1 MYKKK
6 KKEQEG
12 KILIQCF
19 YVRFNELYYEMNNF
33 DGSFIWTILYRPP
46 LGVDVVFRMG
56 RF

>member
-19 YVRFNELYYEMNNF
+19 YVRFNELYYEMNF